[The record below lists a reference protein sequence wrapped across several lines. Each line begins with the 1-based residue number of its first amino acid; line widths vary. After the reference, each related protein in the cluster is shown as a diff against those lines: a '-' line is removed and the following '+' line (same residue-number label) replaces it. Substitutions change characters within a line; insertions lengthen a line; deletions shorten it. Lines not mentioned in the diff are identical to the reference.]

1 MAPTDPAVQARDPGP
16 ALLEVQM
23 HLHMPAGPAIATV
36 VSTERCT
43 RGKTSSF
50 VRHIAFDVSG
60 TKLAGTFRPG
70 QSFGVIPE
78 GLDEHGRPHKVR
90 LYSTCSP
97 SRGEDGQ
104 AHVVATTVKRTIDE
118 HTDTHRLFLGVASNY
133 LCDLSPGAKV
143 KLTGPSGKRFVL
155 PRDPEAHD
163 FLFFATGTGIA
174 PYRGM
179 VLDMLSAGV
188 KSRITLVMGAAHA
201 GDLLYHSL
209 FCELADRHPNF
220 RYLTALSREKQDDG
234 CAPMYVQG
242 RLETHSAAIVPT
254 LTSDR
259 GLVYI
264 CGIAGMELGV
274 VQALARMLPPKDLE
288 RYVRVHPSVAGDV
301 QGWTRTMIPRE
312 VGPTRRLFIEVY

>member
-16 ALLEVQM
+16 DLLDVQM
-23 HLHMPAGPAIATV
+23 HLHMPADPAVAIV

-43 RGKTSSF
+43 HGKTSTF
-50 VRHIAFDVSG
+50 VRHISFDVSG
-60 TKLAGTFRPG
+60 TRLAGTFRPG

-133 LCDLSPGAKV
+133 LCDLAPGAKV

-155 PRDPEAHD
+155 PRDPGAHD
-163 FLFFATGTGIA
+163 YVFFATGTGIA

-179 VLDMLSAGV
+179 VLDLLTAGAAS
-188 KSRITLVMGAAHA
+188 KITLVMGAAY
-201 GDLLYHSL
+201 GSDLLYHSL

-220 RYLTALSREKQDDG
+220 RYLTALSREKQSDG

-242 RLETHSAAIVPT
+242 RLETHAAAILPT

-274 VQALARMLPPKDLE
+274 MQALARMLPARDLE
-288 RYVRVHPSVAGDV
+288 RYLRVHPSVAGDV

-312 VGPTRRLFIEVY
+312 VGPTRRLFVEVY